1 MINAVERRSNK
12 NLMRLSFIQFLLNML
27 LPVADP
33 SSLVPHSAP
42 PHIHTDTHK
51 SKIQKNHVNM
61 VNVKQKEF
69 EIIMTVFGMTV

>member
-1 MINAVERRSNK
+1 
-12 NLMRLSFIQFLLNML
+12 ML

-33 SSLVPHSAP
+33 SSLVPHSAS

-69 EIIMTVFGMTV
+69 EIIMTAFGMTV